1 MEKQP
6 AEYTDKQIIQ
16 EVKLSSR
23 EIVKEKYPEE
33 EEYFDF
39 LFELIIPELQEME
52 PGKEAEF
59 LREIRGAHPLA
70 LGCTAVITVVFQ
82 VLAKRTYREMDMD
95 DIEDIIKE
103 DVQRILD
110 DLLENNKQ
118 EEFSDVPRILIKN
131 IQKARIKAKKEKE
144 EKEEEE
150 KEEKEEE
157 EKEEKEKEEEDSS
170 K

>member
-1 MEKQP
+1 MQLPERGMEKQS
-6 AEYTDKQIIQ
+6 AAYTDKQLIQ
-16 EVKLSSR
+16 EAKLISR

-82 VLAKRTYREMDMD
+82 VLAQYKYYNINTE
-95 DIEDIIKE
+95 ETVE
-103 DVQRILD
+103 NDVVTEEKVEKVIAGILGD
-110 DLLENNKQ
+110 GEKQ
-118 EEFSDVPRILIKN
+118 ESFSEVPRILVEYIE
-131 IQKARIKAKKEKE
+131 KAKSRIRE
-144 EKEEEE
+144 
-150 KEEKEEE
+150 
-157 EKEEKEKEEEDSS
+157 
-170 K
+170 